1 MEIQQTS
8 SKKYIYFMNES
19 VFLMLLSIFESQ
31 YLLTYILTIVLDKIA
46 TIKKDYVNVSL
57 DQFLFFL
64 VEDQVLVILLL
75 I

>member
-1 MEIQQTS
+1 
-8 SKKYIYFMNES
+8 MNKS
-19 VFLMLLSIFESQ
+19 VLLMLLSIFESQ
-31 YLLTYILTIVLDKIA
+31 YLLTKIVLDKIA